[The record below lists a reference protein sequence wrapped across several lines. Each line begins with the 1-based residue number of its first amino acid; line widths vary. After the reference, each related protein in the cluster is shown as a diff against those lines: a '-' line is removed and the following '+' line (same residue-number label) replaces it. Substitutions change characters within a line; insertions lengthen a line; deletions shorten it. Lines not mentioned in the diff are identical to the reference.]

1 MLAGIIKVLSVNLIL
16 FLLKKN
22 IEFIKRSYS
31 NLQLL
36 EPTLSVV
43 DLLLDDLSVLL
54 QRHLLVLV
62 VVQLLLRLLQLK
74 SNTIPFLLSLGF
86 GLNKIE
92 SQ

>member
-1 MLAGIIKVLSVNLIL
+1 MSVNLIL

-62 VVQLLLRLLQLK
+62 VVQLLLRLFQLK

-86 GLNKIE
+86 RLNKIE

>member
-16 FLLKKN
+16 FLLKEIYN
-22 IEFIKRSYS
+22 LSNVIYS

-62 VVQLLLRLLQLK
+62 VVQLLLRLLQFK
-74 SNTIPFLLSLGF
+74 SNTIPFLLRLGF

-92 SQ
+92 SK

>member
-1 MLAGIIKVLSVNLIL
+1 MIL
-16 FLLKKN
+16 FLLKDIK
-22 IEFIKRSYS
+22 FIKRSYS

-74 SNTIPFLLSLGF
+74 SNTIPLLLRLGF

-92 SQ
+92 SQFTQR

>member
-1 MLAGIIKVLSVNLIL
+1 MIL

-92 SQ
+92 SK

>member
-1 MLAGIIKVLSVNLIL
+1 MIL

-62 VVQLLLRLLQLK
+62 VVQLLLRLLQFK
-74 SNTIPFLLSLGF
+74 SNTIPFLLRLGF

-92 SQ
+92 SK

>member
-1 MLAGIIKVLSVNLIL
+1 MIL

-62 VVQLLLRLLQLK
+62 VVHLLLRLLQLK